1 MTTRLVD
8 DRNLA
13 LAIGYIATYWPEPIE
28 YEEYLEI
35 AKDWRV
41 TAIFRDSEPI
51 GAIYKKDGETHVSV
65 LPHWRRRWAT
75 KGVLKEI
82 LADMRVTSVAEGHEF
97 MYGIL
102 ERLGFH
108 RQPDG
113 TVVKEN

>member
-1 MTTRLVD
+1 MTTKIVD

-13 LAIGYIATYWPEPIE
+13 LAIGYIATHWPEPVA

-35 AKDWRV
+35 TRDWKV
-41 TAIFRDSEPI
+41 AVLYRDLEPI
-51 GAIYKKDGETHVSV
+51 GAVYRKDGETHVSV

-82 LADMRVTSVAEGHEF
+82 LSDMRVTSVAEGHEF
-97 MYGIL
+97 MYDIL
-102 ERLGFH
+102 NRLGFH

-113 TVVKEN
+113 LLTREI